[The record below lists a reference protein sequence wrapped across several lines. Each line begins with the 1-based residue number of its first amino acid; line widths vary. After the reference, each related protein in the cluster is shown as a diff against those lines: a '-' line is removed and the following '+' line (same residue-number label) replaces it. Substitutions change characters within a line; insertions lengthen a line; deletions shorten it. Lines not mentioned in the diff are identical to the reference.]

1 MRQLIPA
8 VFLLMLAACGGA
20 DEPAMPS
27 GDKSPIPVEPDG
39 GIGDGA
45 TPAAEQSDATVT
57 GIPEPL
63 RGRWGLVAADCEPGR
78 SDAKGLLIV
87 GPDKLTFYESVGTLG
102 EASERTP
109 TRLRARFA
117 FTGEG
122 MSWNR
127 DMLLEAEDGG
137 KALVRQEFG
146 ADAAPDP
153 FRYMRCP

>member
-8 VFLLMLAACGGA
+8 VFLLLAACGGA
-20 DEPAMPS
+20 DEPALPS
-27 GDKSPIPVEPDG
+27 GDETPIPVEPSG
-39 GIGDGA
+39 GIGDAGS
-45 TPAAEQSDATVT
+45 PAAEPSETSAA

-78 SDAKGLLIV
+78 SDAKGLLV
-87 GPDKLTFYESVGTLG
+87 VSADKLEFYESVGTLG

-109 TRLRARFA
+109 MRLRASFA

-122 MSWNR
+122 MSWTR
-127 DMLLEAEDGG
+127 DMLLEAQDSG
-137 KALVRQEFG
+137 KALIRQEFG
-146 ADAAPDP
+146 ADAAPNP

>member
-1 MRQLIPA
+1 MRRLIPA
-8 VFLLMLAACGGA
+8 AFLLLAACGSA
-20 DEPAMPS
+20 DEPALPS
-27 GDKSPIPVEPDG
+27 DDETPIPVEPDG
-39 GIGDGA
+39 GIGDAA
-45 TPAAEQSDATVT
+45 TPTPAPSEVSAV

-78 SDAKGLLIV
+78 SDAKGLLAISA
-87 GPDKLTFYESVGTLG
+87 DKLKFYESVGTLG

-109 TRLRARFA
+109 MRLRASFA

-127 DMLLEAEDGG
+127 DMLLEVQDGG

-146 ADAAPDP
+146 ADAAPAP
-153 FRYMRCP
+153 LRYMRCP